1 MATPLS
7 LVPTPGTRLYLHLPG
22 KMTAEEGARR
32 IAQSLGPVEIIIVLL
47 ARPRSELV
55 PGHSRVSFFQTAQ
68 LNQAILNSLLDSAEQ
83 SRVLIFEAAAALGQ
97 LLLPRKTARLI
108 TLGTDFK
115 TLEEL
120 TETARFMSGPALQRA
135 EIQPLDLTRYLGQ
148 VGQLLCE
155 APAPQPCSQ
164 LNFSYE
170 GIPVTVPMTQSQYYE
185 YLTRIQR
192 DKGIGRREPFS
203 ALQTTNFLYP
213 PELQQLH
220 NVPREQRPTLPPDL
234 SVLQGGW
241 IPVEITSQLQER
253 SPKLNWV
260 VDYLRL
266 NPGKHILWTQF
277 NESNG
282 AQVISSILALAGFEV
297 VTVTGSDPL
306 PQRFRK
312 VEEFNRPSDRTKVLV
327 SNLFAFTG
335 LQSVVSLIMFEQHP
349 SDAVFNSYLRQIAT
363 SSDQRSLTA
372 IFLVSTGPSGEET
385 VEITNYLLMIN
396 AINTRDNILTILKSG
411 QLLPEKLEVYRTIFK
426 LPSLTLQDLQAA
438 IPRVFGRV
446 VL

>member
-1 MATPLS
+1 MATPSL
-7 LVPTPGTRLYLHLPG
+7 LVPSPGTRSYIHLPG
-22 KMTAEEGARR
+22 KMTVEEGARR
-32 IAQSLGPVEIIIVLL
+32 IAQNLGSVEIVIVLL

-55 PGHSRVSFFQTAQ
+55 SGNSQVTFFQTAQ
-68 LNQAILNSLLDSAEQ
+68 LNQAILNSFLTNSTN
-83 SRVLIFEAAAALGQ
+83 RILIFEAAAALGQ
-97 LLLPRKTARLI
+97 LLLPRDTGRLI

-120 TETARFMSGPALQRA
+120 TETARFMSGPNLRGA
-135 EIQPLDLTRYLGQ
+135 EIRPLDLTRYLGQ
-148 VGQLLCE
+148 VGHLLCE
-155 APAPQPCSQ
+155 APHPQPCSQ
-164 LNFSYE
+164 LNFLYE
-170 GIPVTVPMTQSQYYE
+170 AVPMTISMTQSQYYE

-192 DKGIGRREPFS
+192 EKGIGRREPFA

-213 PELQQLH
+213 LHLQQLH
-220 NVPREQRPTLPPDL
+220 NVPREQRPTFPPDL
-234 SVLQGGW
+234 PVTQGGW
-241 IPVEITSQLQER
+241 ISSEIVDKLHDR
-253 SPKLNWV
+253 SPKLNWTV
-260 VDYLRL
+260 KYLRL

-282 AQVISSILALAGFEV
+282 VQVISSILSLAGFEV
-297 VTVTGSDPL
+297 STLTGTDPL

-327 SNLFAFTG
+327 TNLYAFSG
-335 LQSVVSLIMFEQHP
+335 FQSIISLIMFDQHP

-363 SSDQRSLTA
+363 SSDQRELSA
-372 IFLVSTGPSGEET
+372 VFLVSTGPNGEET

-396 AINTRDNILTILKSG
+396 ALNTRDMILSILKSG
-411 QLLPEKLEVYRTIFK
+411 QLLPDKLETYRTIFQ
-426 LPSLTLQDLQAA
+426 LPSLTLQDLQTA